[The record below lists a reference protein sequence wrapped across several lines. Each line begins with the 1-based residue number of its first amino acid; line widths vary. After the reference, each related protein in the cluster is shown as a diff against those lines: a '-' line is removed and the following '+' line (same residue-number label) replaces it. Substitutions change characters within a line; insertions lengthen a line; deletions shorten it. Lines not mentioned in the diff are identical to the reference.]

1 VTAAAL
7 GRSEAAPGTTLAV
20 TLTDEYVM
28 VVQKPVRVGQVTF
41 KVVNKSSLA
50 RDFRIG
56 GKKTPRIAPGK
67 AATLAVAFT
76 KTGLVVYSSA
86 AVRGAPL
93 TGVLTFVDPC
103 TASRRSEVSVQM
115 SEAPPKLSATSIP
128 CGTVTFMVTNT
139 GTIAHSFRVANRQT
153 AQLQPGQSATLTVS
167 LLSKG
172 RTYIVCGELEHDE
185 LYGESGWLGVR

>member
-1 VTAAAL
+1 VAAAAL
-7 GRSEAAPGTTLAV
+7 ARPEARPTTLAV
-20 TLTDEYVM
+20 TLTDGYVQ
-28 VVQKPVRVGQVTF
+28 VVQRPVRVGQVTF
-41 KVVNKSSLA
+41 DVVNRSSLA
-50 RDFRIG
+50 GDFRIG
-56 GKKTPRIAPGK
+56 GKRTPRIAPGK
-67 AATLAVAFT
+67 SATLVVGFA

-86 AVRGAPL
+86 AAHRAPL